1 MAFIFIYACHMAY
14 MNAVNSFA
22 VMVFI
27 FKKKMF
33 FVKYMVKRE
42 FTSTWVISHY
52 ENRQLQDL
60 GKAFFYNVSQV
71 ILEAFTFFVFFA
83 NCFL

>member
-1 MAFIFIYACHMAY
+1 

-42 FTSTWVISHY
+42 LASTWVISHY

-71 ILEAFTFFVFFA
+71 ILEAFSFFCFFA

>member
-1 MAFIFIYACHMAY
+1 
-14 MNAVNSFA
+14 
-22 VMVFI
+22 
-27 FKKKMF
+27 MF

-42 FTSTWVISHY
+42 FASTWVISQY

>member
-1 MAFIFIYACHMAY
+1 
-14 MNAVNSFA
+14 
-22 VMVFI
+22 
-27 FKKKMF
+27 MF

-42 FTSTWVISHY
+42 FASTWVISQY

-71 ILEAFTFFVFFA
+71 ILEAFTSFYFLFFIIYSQTMHVQS
-83 NCFL
+83 

>member
-1 MAFIFIYACHMAY
+1 
-14 MNAVNSFA
+14 
-22 VMVFI
+22 
-27 FKKKMF
+27 MF

-42 FTSTWVISHY
+42 FASTWVISQY

-71 ILEAFTFFVFFA
+71 ILKAFTLFLFFVLFFIIYSNYA
-83 NCFL
+83 CTIVTNMKENWKLK